1 MFEIWILS
9 INLFRKVS
17 FFIQVLIIAIVL
29 LIIFKDIIL
38 WSILKEHWIEAI
50 RPENQIC
57 WRFRINRAAVAH
69 EVIAK
74 VIDNLAVG
82 LMFRMAISVLLP
94 EVFYVILL
102 ERIYRKN
109 ECRKHMPIIKV
120 IFEGKLRSL
129 LPKLRKY
136 LWKLFYLVGKDMNF
150 SN

>member
-1 MFEIWILS
+1 M
-9 INLFRKVS
+9 
-17 FFIQVLIIAIVL
+17 
-29 LIIFKDIIL
+29 
-38 WSILKEHWIEAI
+38 
-50 RPENQIC
+50 
-57 WRFRINRAAVAH
+57 
-69 EVIAK
+69 IAK

-136 LWKLFYLVGKDMNF
+136 L
-150 SN
+150 